1 MRLPET
7 SSLREAALSTLAPA
21 IYAASLTGALV
32 TGKDSL
38 WDLHVSSFVRM
49 RRPPAG
55 YGVVVP
61 VLHAALAVVAL
72 LLVAGLWGRMDFV
85 AHGLAEHLAMGTMS
99 LGAVTLCVV
108 GVGFAVAGW
117 DGASSLVKGR
127 TDR

>member
-1 MRLPET
+1 MRPPET

-21 IYAASLTGALV
+21 IYAASLVGALV

-38 WDLHVSSFVRM
+38 WDLHASSFVRM
-49 RRPPAG
+49 TRPPAG
-55 YGVVVP
+55 YAVVVP

-72 LLVAGLWGRMDFV
+72 LLVAGLWERMDFV

-99 LGAVTLCVV
+99 LGAATLCVV
-108 GVGFAVAGW
+108 GVGFGVAGW
-117 DGASSLVKGR
+117 DGVSSLVRGR